1 MERSG
6 LSRHDVAPVA
16 PWEPGKKGVELVKSL
31 RGLMAWYGRCQVPT
45 QICANRYR
53 ASERAHEFMAAGRSL
68 SCRESRVTRRIA
80 RAAAVLLGAALAA
93 PVLSQSAPP
102 TGVDLSARD
111 TSVRPG
117 DDFFRY
123 ALGNWYSQAQIPPDQ
138 TEIGAYPEVTARV
151 REQLRVIIEDSARQ
165 ADSPEKALIGG
176 LFSSFMDAARIES
189 LDAAPLRADLDRIAH
204 VANKEEF
211 LTLMASAP
219 GSFFTSLF
227 WLRIE
232 ADAKSPTNVLYVG
245 QGGLGLSNPEYY
257 LSSAFSSQ
265 KAAYGDYIARTLRL
279 VGYAAPEAN
288 AAKIVDLETAIAKV
302 SWSQTQRRDIA
313 AAYNPTTVVALQ
325 ALAPGISW
333 RKYLDAV
340 GARDTGSLVLAEKS
354 AIVAMTDLYARSTLP
369 VLKAW
374 QTFHTVDNASRFLS
388 GRFVNNHFAFR
399 GTAQMGVRE
408 LPDRWKRGVDLVN
421 ASLGEAL
428 GRLYVAENFS
438 PEAKQQME
446 ILIGELRRAM
456 ARRIESLDWMS
467 DTTKQQALA
476 KLAAMRVFV
485 GYPERWRDDS
495 GLSIDRKDLYGNVK
509 RSRAFDWASQC
520 ATLGH
525 PIDKSAWG
533 PVYWRITP
541 QTVDAFNIASENLII
556 FPAAIL
562 QPPFFDPKVDAAHN
576 YGDIGAVIGH
586 EITHGFDDQ
595 GRKIDASGKLRDWW
609 TPADAMHFEQRAEQ
623 LARQYDGY
631 EVLPGLHVH
640 GRQTLGENIADLG
653 GVLLALDAYH
663 ASLGGAQA
671 PVLDGLSGDQ
681 RFFLSYA
688 QRARTKMRD
697 DALRNQI
704 AMDTHAPLVIR
715 ASAPLRDI
723 DDWYTAFDV
732 RPSDKNYLPPAQR
745 VRIW

>member
-1 MERSG
+1 MNSWRE
-6 LSRHDVAPVA
+6 V
-16 PWEPGKKGVELVKSL
+16 
-31 RGLMAWYGRCQVPT
+31 
-45 QICANRYR
+45 R
-53 ASERAHEFMAAGRSL
+53 AL
-68 SCRESRVTRRIA
+68 SCGKSRVKHHIA
-80 RAAAVLLGAALAA
+80 RAAAVLFGAALAA
-93 PVLSQSAPP
+93 PALSQSAQPS
-102 TGVDLSARD
+102 GVDLSARD

-123 ALGNWYSQAQIPPDQ
+123 ALGTWYSQAQIPPDQ
-138 TEIGAYPEVTARV
+138 TEVGAYPEVTAKV
-151 REQLRVIIEDSARQ
+151 REQLRVIIEDSVRQ

-211 LTLMASAP
+211 LTLMASDP
-219 GSFFTSLF
+219 GSFFSSLF

-232 ADAKSPTNVLYVG
+232 SDARSPTYVLYVG
-245 QGGLGLSNPEYY
+245 QGGLGLSDPEYY
-257 LSSAFSSQ
+257 SSTAFSSQ
-265 KAAYGDYIARTLRL
+265 KAAYRDYIARTLRL

-288 AAKIVDLETAIAKV
+288 AAKIVGLETDIAKV
-302 SWSQTQRRDIA
+302 SWSQTRRRDIA
-313 AAYNPTTVVALQ
+313 AAYNPTTVIALQ

-333 RKYLDAV
+333 RKYLETV
-340 GARDTGSLVLAEKS
+340 GARNTTSLVLAEKS
-354 AIVAMTDLYARSTLP
+354 AVVAIADLYAHTTLP

-388 GRFVNNHFAFR
+388 RRFVDSHFAFH
-399 GTAQMGVRE
+399 GTVQMGVRE

-421 ASLGEAL
+421 VSLGAAL
-428 GRLYVAENFS
+428 GRLYVAANFF

-446 ILIGELRRAM
+446 LLIGELRRAM
-456 ARRIESLDWMS
+456 ARRIQSLDWMS

-485 GYPERWRDDS
+485 GYPEQWRNDS
-495 GLSIDRKDLYGNVK
+495 GLSIDRKDLYGNIK

-556 FPAAIL
+556 FPAAML
-562 QPPFFDPKVDAAHN
+562 QPPFFDPKADPAHN
-576 YGDIGAVIGH
+576 YGAIGAVIGH

-609 TPADAMHFEQRAEQ
+609 TPADATYFEKRAEQ

-631 EVLPGLHVH
+631 EVLPGLHVN
-640 GRQTLGENIADLG
+640 GQQTLGENIADLG
-653 GVLLALDAYH
+653 GLLVALDAYH
-663 ASLGGAQA
+663 SSLGAARA

-681 RFFLSYA
+681 RFFLSWA
-688 QRARTKMRD
+688 QRGRTKMRD
-697 DALRNQI
+697 DAQRNQI
-704 AMDTHAPLVIR
+704 ARDTHAPLVIR

-732 RPSDKNYLPPAQR
+732 RPSDKNYLPPTQR